1 MFCCRHWRAVQCG
14 AGELWATARLL
25 LLPARRLRT
34 KLVSRHHGRAH
45 LLQLF
50 TARSR
55 GGADQINAKRRA
67 VAAASRETMTASRV
81 LIKLNDIC
89 ASLEQRQRSRQ
100 ATPTP
105 PLTSSSP
112 RPAAH
117 APDRQLLSLRAQ
129 RAGAS
134 QTRSLRTGNCCR

>member
-67 VAAASRETMTASRV
+67 IAAAASGQTMTASRV

-100 ATPTP
+100 AAPPAPAP
-105 PLTSSSP
+105 PLMPPTDS
-112 RPAAH
+112 
-117 APDRQLLSLRAQ
+117 
-129 RAGAS
+129 
-134 QTRSLRTGNCCR
+134 CCH

>member
-1 MFCCRHWRAVQCG
+1 MGDSATDAAASAAG
-14 AGELWATARLL
+14 ANKTRQ
-25 LLPARRLRT
+25 PT
-34 KLVSRHHGRAH
+34 PRAH

-67 VAAASRETMTASRV
+67 VAAASGETMTASRV

-100 ATPTP
+100 AAP
-105 PLTSSSP
+105 PP

-117 APDRQLLSLRAQ
+117 VKQPPPRRSCPRPTVAVIESAARRRQPDALITDR
-129 RAGAS
+129 
-134 QTRSLRTGNCCR
+134 